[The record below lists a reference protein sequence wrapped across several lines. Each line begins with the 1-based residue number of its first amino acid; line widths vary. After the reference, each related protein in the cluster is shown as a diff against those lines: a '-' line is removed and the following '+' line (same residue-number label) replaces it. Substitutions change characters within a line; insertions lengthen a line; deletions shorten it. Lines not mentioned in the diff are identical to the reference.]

1 MPNTSYLPILEL
13 SRGDA
18 VESVHFGSFAIV
30 NSMGDLVESFGDPTA
45 ITFLRSSAKPFQ
57 AMPFIEN
64 GGHKKWGLSQREI
77 AIICS
82 SHSGTDDH
90 FNVLSS
96 IQSKINVTQDD
107 LLCGIHPSTDAA
119 TCQAMLER
127 GEQPSPNRH
136 NCSGKHT
143 GMLAQA
149 LNINAPIENYIDIN
163 HPVQKRILQ
172 CFSEMCAVEVE
183 KIVTGLDG
191 CSAPVFAIPLRSA
204 AFAYARLCDPRDLHP
219 KRASACHTITTAM
232 VSHPD
237 MVSGPGKF
245 DTRLMEISKGKIVS
259 KGGAEGI
266 QQIGIMPDVIKP
278 GSPGVGII
286 LKISDGDGLGR
297 AHPAVTLEI
306 LRRLGALTSNE
317 LDALSDL
324 GPTFPVKNWRG
335 FTVGEAS
342 PIF

>member
-1 MPNTSYLPILEL
+1 MKQNSFLPIFEL
-13 SRGDA
+13 NRGD
-18 VESVHFGSFAIV
+18 VSESVHFGSFAIV
-30 NSMGDLVESFGDPTA
+30 NSLGDLVESYGDPNTF
-45 ITFLRSSAKPFQ
+45 TFLRSSAKPFQ
-57 AMPFIEN
+57 TMPFIEN
-64 GGHKKWGLSQREI
+64 DEYKQWDLTQSEI
-77 AIICS
+77 AIMCA
-82 SHSGTDDH
+82 SHTGTDDH

-107 LLCGIHPSTDAA
+107 LLCGIHPSIDAS
-119 TCQAMLER
+119 TRQAMLDR

-149 LNINAPIENYIDIN
+149 LSINAPIENYIDFN
-163 HPVQKRILQ
+163 HPIQKRILQ
-172 CFSEMCAVEVE
+172 SFSEVSGVEMG
-183 KIVTGLDG
+183 KIIIGLDG
-191 CSAPVFAIPLRSA
+191 CSAPVFAIPLRNA
-204 AFAYARLCDPRDLHP
+204 ALAYARLCDPRNLQT
-219 KRASACHTITTAM
+219 KRASACRTITRAM

-237 MVSGPGKF
+237 MVSGLGTF

-278 GSPGVGII
+278 GSPGGGII
-286 LKISDGDGLGR
+286 LKISDGDGVGR
-297 AHPAVTLEI
+297 ARPAVSLEI

-335 FTVGEAS
+335 FTVGKAF
-342 PIF
+342 PLF

>member
-1 MPNTSYLPILEL
+1 MKQNSFLPIFEL
-13 SRGDA
+13 NRGD
-18 VESVHFGSFAIV
+18 VSESVHFGSFAIV
-30 NSMGDLVESFGDPTA
+30 NSLGDLVESYGDPNTF
-45 ITFLRSSAKPFQ
+45 TFLRSSAKPFQ
-57 AMPFIEN
+57 TMPFIEN
-64 GGHKKWGLSQREI
+64 DEYKQWDLTQSEI
-77 AIICS
+77 AIMCA
-82 SHSGTDDH
+82 SHTGTDDH

-107 LLCGIHPSTDAA
+107 LLCGIHPSTDAS
-119 TCQAMLER
+119 TRQAMLDR

-149 LNINAPIENYIDIN
+149 LSINAPIENYIDFN
-163 HPVQKRILQ
+163 HPIQKRILQ
-172 CFSEMCAVEVE
+172 SFSEVSGVEMG
-183 KIVTGLDG
+183 KIIIGLDG
-191 CSAPVFAIPLRSA
+191 CSAPVFAIPLRNA
-204 AFAYARLCDPRDLHP
+204 ALAYARLCDPRNLQT
-219 KRASACHTITTAM
+219 KRASACRTITRAM

-237 MVSGPGKF
+237 MVSGLGTF

-278 GSPGVGII
+278 GSPGGGII
-286 LKISDGDGLGR
+286 LKISDGDGVGR
-297 AHPAVTLEI
+297 ARPAVSLEI

-335 FTVGEAS
+335 FTVGKAF
-342 PIF
+342 PLF